1 MDSPDRDLRE
11 LDHGSGKL
19 PKLIDT
25 EVPSTQKF
33 TDTLIS
39 EADLF
44 KKLADAISNDV
55 PWVKEIPEP
64 KPLIEVLV
72 DPEDVEKIPES
83 PLSALSLD
91 DIFLHIQSRVESI
104 TVNSD
109 KNLEMKNEV
118 LRSLGKASRGILGTQ
133 IWLLADIGRW
143 LAELNDGAEIPK

>member
-44 KKLADAISNDV
+44 KRLADAISNDV

-72 DPEDVEKIPES
+72 DPEDTTSSCREDSRKPT
-83 PLSALSLD
+83 LSVVA
-91 DIFLHIQSRVESI
+91 
-104 TVNSD
+104 
-109 KNLEMKNEV
+109 
-118 LRSLGKASRGILGTQ
+118 G
-133 IWLLADIGRW
+133 
-143 LAELNDGAEIPK
+143 